1 MFKNK
6 ISKSTNLL
14 QVKILNEINKPS
26 CSSVWLTADCDEMKL
41 PQERASSSTQRTN
54 ILPQKEK
61 RRKIVKISKIPTLI
75 E

>member
-14 QVKILNEINKPS
+14 QVKILNEINKPN
-26 CSSVWLTADCDEMKL
+26 CSSVRLTADSDEMKL
-41 PQERASSSTQRTN
+41 PQERASSLTQRTN
-54 ILPQKEK
+54 ILPQKEI
-61 RRKIVKISKIPTLI
+61 RRKSVMTSKIPTLI

>member
-14 QVKILNEINKPS
+14 QVKILNEINKPNF
-26 CSSVWLTADCDEMKL
+26 SSVQLTADCDEMKL
-41 PQERASSSTQRTN
+41 PQECASSLTQRTN
-54 ILPQKEK
+54 ILPQKEI
-61 RRKIVKISKIPTLI
+61 RRKIVMISKIPTLI